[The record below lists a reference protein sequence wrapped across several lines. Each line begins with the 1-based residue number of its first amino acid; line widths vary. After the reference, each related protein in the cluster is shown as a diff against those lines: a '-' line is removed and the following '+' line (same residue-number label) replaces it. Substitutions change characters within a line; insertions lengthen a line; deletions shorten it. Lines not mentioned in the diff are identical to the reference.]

1 SSTATL
7 MIDVNSVNDAPTPIT
22 GARFDP
28 IGNEDQ
34 EIRIAESA
42 LVKMFSDA
50 DGDALSIDSDSIQAL
65 SAGDYVRFDDTRRE
79 LVFRAPA
86 NANGRR
92 ELSVKVTDGA
102 LTSTA
107 LTIGIMLRPVNDA
120 PTVNAV
126 GFQMLE
132 DGGANNPTES
142 HWSYLSHKLLL
153 SGASDIEGDQLTVI
167 KITGAQTAGVSNP
180 QPVEVFNDLANQR
193 IGLRAPLNYTG
204 AIVFD
209 FTVSDGQGGE
219 TTQRA
224 YGSVAAVNEVPFL
237 TAQLSSVNAARFGRT
252 TLAELSSWQIS
263 AWDPDADQPTQ
274 ISVVRNPLHGSVNI
288 EGISASP
295 DPRGGSLTSASVT
308 SFSGFGMNSSN
319 ETVWFAATDSAGASS
334 QINISFT
341 GHFSADPI
349 VIDLGRDGFSFM
361 DIDQSRVSF
370 NVNGEQR
377 RSAWIGPNEGILAY
391 DADVDGRIQK
401 LEEITFG
408 SYAGDPTLSDLQAL
422 QRPFF
427 DQNQDGMFDR
437 NDARWSNFF
446 LWRDANSNGVSDTGE
461 LVNLNA
467 AGIQALYL
475 NANVLNRA
483 EGADVRV
490 RGYTRVLMN
499 DGRLLQ
505 AADVWLGLDHPD
517 RHNGIMPDPS
527 MQQVSLLG
535 SDQFSQLLKQL
546 AEAPQRGN
554 RAPLVYGYL
563 PTQFAAEDQAFQLA
577 ITPNFFI
584 DADTADP
591 VSIAARL
598 VDGSPLPA
606 WLKWDPA
613 RLSFYGV
620 PRVSDVGR
628 LQLAL
633 IATDRQGAST
643 QTSFTLATSAINRA
657 PALNPAFSNLDWKI
671 SQSNQ
676 FKIPDNLFIDPNQDD
691 ALRYQLTMADGTQL
705 PEWLRFD
712 PISNTIISQPALAS
726 MFKPIQLKLTAVDL
740 GGLSN
745 SAALSVVTPTTGTN
759 GDDNLWGSAADDI
772 LRGFSGNDILDAKGG
787 NDQLSGGSGEDTLI
801 GGASSDTYV
810 FDAGWGWDEIRET
823 ASPTDRNVIRFTE
836 GIRPSDIRLSRD
848 LTSLNARNI
857 LTNDFISIHTN
868 DSSGSPS
875 YQSGLISS
883 IQFARGEVWSA
894 LSDQDIV
901 FEGILDSAHTN
912 FTGSAKDDLIWASRL
927 GSTVQGGLGN
937 DMLFGHNGADQ
948 LFGGLG
954 NDVLD
959 GGLGD
964 DLLAGELGDDVY
976 RISAG
981 SGNKTVHDIG
991 GIDTLELHGVYSR
1004 TDLTLSRS
1012 GVDLITGFRNAKGSV
1027 TVKNFF
1033 GTDGAVN
1040 TTPPID
1046 WFQFD
1051 NGSKISASG
1060 LLPSIEL
1067 TRPGSNLGGFLNY
1080 TAPIR

>member
-1 SSTATL
+1 
-7 MIDVNSVNDAPTPIT
+7 M
-22 GARFDP
+22 
-28 IGNEDQ
+28 
-34 EIRIAESA
+34 
-42 LVKMFSDA
+42 
-50 DGDALSIDSDSIQAL
+50 
-65 SAGDYVRFDDTRRE
+65 
-79 LVFRAPA
+79 
-86 NANGRR
+86 
-92 ELSVKVTDGA
+92 
-102 LTSTA
+102 
-107 LTIGIMLRPVNDA
+107 
-120 PTVNAV
+120 
-126 GFQMLE
+126 
-132 DGGANNPTES
+132 
-142 HWSYLSHKLLL
+142 
-153 SGASDIEGDQLTVI
+153 
-167 KITGAQTAGVSNP
+167 
-180 QPVEVFNDLANQR
+180 
-193 IGLRAPLNYTG
+193 
-204 AIVFD
+204 
-209 FTVSDGQGGE
+209 
-219 TTQRA
+219 
-224 YGSVAAVNEVPFL
+224 
-237 TAQLSSVNAARFGRT
+237 
-252 TLAELSSWQIS
+252 
-263 AWDPDADQPTQ
+263 
-274 ISVVRNPLHGSVNI
+274 
-288 EGISASP
+288 
-295 DPRGGSLTSASVT
+295 
-308 SFSGFGMNSSN
+308 
-319 ETVWFAATDSAGASS
+319 
-334 QINISFT
+334 
-341 GHFSADPI
+341 
-349 VIDLGRDGFSFM
+349 
-361 DIDQSRVSF
+361 
-370 NVNGEQR
+370 
-377 RSAWIGPNEGILAY
+377 
-391 DADVDGRIQK
+391 
-401 LEEITFG
+401 
-408 SYAGDPTLSDLQAL
+408 
-422 QRPFF
+422 
-427 DQNQDGMFDR
+427 
-437 NDARWSNFF
+437 
-446 LWRDANSNGVSDTGE
+446 
-461 LVNLNA
+461 
-467 AGIQALYL
+467 
-475 NANVLNRA
+475 
-483 EGADVRV
+483 
-490 RGYTRVLMN
+490 
-499 DGRLLQ
+499 
-505 AADVWLGLDHPD
+505 
-517 RHNGIMPDPS
+517 
-527 MQQVSLLG
+527 
-535 SDQFSQLLKQL
+535 
-546 AEAPQRGN
+546 
-554 RAPLVYGYL
+554 
-563 PTQFAAEDQAFQLA
+563 
-577 ITPNFFI
+577 
-584 DADTADP
+584 
-591 VSIAARL
+591 SIAARL
-598 VDGSPLPA
+598 VDGSPLPT

-691 ALRYQLTMADGTQL
+691 ALHYQLTMADGTQL

-712 PISNTIISQPALAS
+712 PISNTISSQPALAL

-745 SAALSVVTPTTGTN
+745 SAVLSVVTPTTGTN

-801 GGASSDTYV
+801 GGAGSDTYV

-836 GIRPSDIRLSRD
+836 GIRASDIRLSRD

-883 IQFARGEVWSA
+883 IQFTRGEVWSA

-901 FEGILDSAHTN
+901 FEGILDIAHTN

-981 SGNKTVHDIG
+981 SGNKTVNDTG

-1012 GVDLITGFRNAKGSV
+1012 GVDLITGFKNAKGSV

-1080 TAPIR
+1080 MAPIR